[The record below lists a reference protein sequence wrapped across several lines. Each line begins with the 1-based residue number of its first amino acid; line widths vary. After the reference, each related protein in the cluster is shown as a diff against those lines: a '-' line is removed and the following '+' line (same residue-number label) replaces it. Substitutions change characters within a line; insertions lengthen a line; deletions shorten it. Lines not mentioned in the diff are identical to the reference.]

1 VTGGALERGYYE
13 MLKWLYDA
21 SASPTTYAG
30 TYGTYEIV
38 DQERL
43 MAGHAAEYL
52 RQMQDWLR
60 DA

>member
-1 VTGGALERGYYE
+1 